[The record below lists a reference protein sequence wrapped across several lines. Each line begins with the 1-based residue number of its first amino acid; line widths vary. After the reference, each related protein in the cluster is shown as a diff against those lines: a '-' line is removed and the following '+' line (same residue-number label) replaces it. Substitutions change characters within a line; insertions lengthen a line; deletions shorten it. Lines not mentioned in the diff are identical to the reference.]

1 MLRAPQSGVAMLYQ
15 GRQDGTI
22 PLLDEKGKFIMN
34 FNPLNVRKMATEGDP
49 NLPNAFLRVTGE
61 GFLEGHLFRDY
72 EGSLRPENGPEEI
85 FLQRSGCL
93 HEGSPRAPIV
103 YKVPEGRILGQL
115 QDYPNM
121 PVVYWAT
128 VLNGNRTV
136 ASLPDVFIVI
146 VNGEM

>member
-1 MLRAPQSGVAMLYQ
+1 MRHKPHGKGIAMLYQ

-22 PLLDEKGKFIMN
+22 PLLDERGKLVMY
-34 FNPLNVRKMATEGDP
+34 FNPLHVRKMATEGDP
-49 NLPNAFLRVTGE
+49 FLPNAFLSVTEAGL
-61 GFLEGHLFRDY
+61 FEGHLFRFYDAAM
-72 EGSLRPENGPEEI
+72 RPEKEI

-115 QDYPNM
+115 LDYENT

-136 ASLPDVFIVI
+136 ASLPDAFIVI
-146 VNGEM
+146 VKGEM